1 MMEKLA
7 YAFECGE
14 CTPTPFNYI
23 YHHVQSCCVPYAPA
37 ERADTLPL
45 FLLYPYMYHTLWCRQ
60 YELDLST
67 ELDITCPIRVIHGL
81 QDTEID
87 PAESLQVTTEK
98 EALKS
103 VLRIRDILVR
113 IRIRAS
119 VPLTIG
125 SGSGLFTSQKRSRT
139 FYTKVLYIR

>member
-1 MMEKLA
+1 M
-7 YAFECGE
+7 C
-14 CTPTPFNYI
+14 
-23 YHHVQSCCVPYAPA
+23 
-37 ERADTLPL
+37 
-45 FLLYPYMYHTLWCRQ
+45 TLWCRQ
-60 YELDLST
+60 YELDLSK

-98 EALKS
+98 EALKE

-113 IRIRAS
+113 IRIRGS

-125 SGSGLFTSQKRSRT
+125 SRSELFTSQKII
-139 FYTKVLYIR
+139 L